1 MITLNEIYSCARC
14 IEENESNIS
23 KYHYIGYYYNKDF
36 RIFDISNLSGL
47 LENNNLSDLPQN
59 LVEFVNT
66 EKQVL
71 FIPNIIDGCVIEIIC
86 RSIKNKRFINI
97 SSGMPSM
104 FYNIGRLP
112 QERKFID
119 PIIICEG
126 TADCEYIKNNINKNV
141 LACLTD
147 SISVLKMEVLRT
159 LTNHVIL
166 SFDND
171 DAGKDAE
178 KRESY
183 KLKRLG
189 FFVERM
195 HPQPWYKDY
204 GDMIL
209 DQAKS

>member
-1 MITLNEIYSCARC
+1 MLSLNQIYSCARSV
-14 IEENESNIS
+14 EEKESKTS
-23 KYHYIGYYYNKDF
+23 KYHYIGYYYNKNF
-36 RIFDISNLSGL
+36 KIFDIKNLSVL
-47 LENNNLSDLPQN
+47 LENNKLYDLPQN

-66 EKQVL
+66 EKQVM
-71 FIPNIIDGCVIEIIC
+71 FIPNIVDGFVVEIIC
-86 RSIKNKRFINI
+86 RSTKNKRFINI
-97 SSGMPSM
+97 SGGLPSI
-104 FYNIGRLP
+104 FYNIGCLP
-112 QERKFID
+112 LERRFID

-147 SISVLKMEVLRT
+147 SISILKMEVLRT

-171 DAGKDAE
+171 DNGKEAE
-178 KRESY
+178 KREMF

-195 HPQPWYKDY
+195 HPQPWFKDY

-209 DQAKS
+209 ENISW

>member
-1 MITLNEIYSCARC
+1 MTTLNEIYSCARC
-14 IEENESNIS
+14 IEENESKIS

-36 RIFDISNLSGL
+36 RLFDIENLSLL
-47 LENNNLSDLPQN
+47 LENNKLSDLPQN

-66 EKQVL
+66 EKQVM
-71 FIPNIIDGCVIEIIC
+71 FIPNIVDGNVIEIIC
-86 RSIKNKRFINI
+86 RSTKNKRFINI
-97 SSGMPSM
+97 SNGLPSM
-104 FYNIGRLP
+104 FYNIGKLP
-112 QERKFID
+112 IDRKFTD
-119 PIIICEG
+119 PIIVCEG

-147 SISVLKMEVLRT
+147 SISVLKMEILRT

-171 DAGKDAE
+171 DSGKNAE
-178 KRESY
+178 KRESR

-189 FFVERM
+189 FFVEYL
-195 HPQPWYKDY
+195 HPNTWYKDF

-209 DQAKS
+209 ELV